1 MARRRTLSLIT
12 AGVQKNGK
20 PVDLDILRQVVK
32 NHSPE
37 ARPPISAGHP
47 GKDADKV
54 EALGRVHSPR
64 LEGSELVVELVYT
77 PELEQLEDDGKFEG
91 FSAGIYPRP
100 DNGEYYLHHVAALGQ
115 LPPAADI
122 KTRDVVNLSVDN
134 PDDMITLST
143 NLKTERLFM
152 NDAEKKAF
160 KEELMAG
167 VGSMMDDKLKAF
179 KPASSDPAPTS
190 KDPNPTGDPKPTTDP
205 KVTTMEKQLKEMQEN
220 TKADRIEQITELADA
235 KGLSDEE
242 KKPLL
247 AMLKAR
253 SAIEL
258 CDNSEGG
265 IFASTKAM
273 LTSRPDKQEAKTGDS
288 IFQSLEFA
296 DTKGNKVTVDDP
308 SMLALK
314 TGF

>member
-12 AGVQKNGK
+12 AGVQKNGQ
-20 PVDLDILRQVVK
+20 PVDTGILNQVLK
-32 NHSPE
+32 HYNKES
-37 ARPPISAGHP
+37 RPPITLGHP
-47 GKDADKV
+47 EKNADRIP
-54 EALGRVHSPR
+54 ALGRVSYPR
-64 LEGSELVVELVYT
+64 VEGNELVVELCYT
-77 PELEQLEDDGKFEG
+77 PELEALEDSGEIEG

-100 DNGEYYLHHVAALGQ
+100 DGQGYYLHHVAALGQ

-134 PDDMITLST
+134 PDEMITLSA
-143 NLKTERLFM
+143 NVKTERFFM

-160 KEELMAG
+160 KEELMSG

-179 KPASSDPAPTS
+179 QPASTTPPASSDPKP
-190 KDPNPTGDPKPTTDP
+190 DPNNPNPTTDP
-205 KVTTMEKQLKEMQEN
+205 KVTAMEKQLSEMQEN
-220 TKADRIEQITELADA
+220 TKADRIATITELADA
-235 KGLSDEE
+235 KGLTEEE
-242 KKPLL
+242 KKPIL
-247 AMLKAR
+247 AMLNAR

-273 LTSRPDKQEAKTGDS
+273 LSARTDKPETKTGDAL
-288 IFQSLEFA
+288 FQSLEFS

-308 SMLALK
+308 SSLALK